1 MNNIESAAKTDPQT
15 QRIEL
20 IFITTIILTLVHGGF
35 VSWDLLT
42 MIPGGAKLFGL
53 QVPNTIAASAY
64 MSTIYLAFLC
74 AYSGFKEFVR
84 WATPLN
90 IPKGNKSGFLPEEE
104 SQSLIRVEI
113 LAVFWTLLLLVSIF
127 LLQMR
132 LISRLPLELMRTA
145 LQVSVVLIGV
155 YTSKGFHMRKRRKYA
170 EKLWSRIDFSKI
182 ILEYVE
188 ENGPIDNTSAQRV
201 TGLPRYRALR
211 VIKRLQ
217 DKKLLVPIGNGRGR
231 KYIKVVE
238 TDNTSAHA
246 TAQ

>member
-1 MNNIESAAKTDPQT
+1 MEKTEMSNKKDPQT

-20 IFITTIILTLVHGGF
+20 IFFTTILITLVHGGF
-35 VSWDLLT
+35 ISWDLAT
-42 MIPGGAKLFGL
+42 MIPGGPKIFGL
-53 QVPNTIAASAY
+53 QFPNTITASAY

-84 WATPLN
+84 WATPLS
-90 IPKGNKSGFLPEEE
+90 IPKGNKAGFLPEEE
-104 SQSLIRVEI
+104 TKSLIRVEI

-132 LISRLPLELMRTA
+132 LIGRLPNELMRTA
-145 LQVSVVLIGV
+145 LQVSVILIGV
-155 YTSKGFHMRKRRKYA
+155 YTSKGMHMRKRRKYA
-170 EKLWSRIDFSKI
+170 EKLWSRIDFSKV

-188 ENGPIDNTSAQRV
+188 ENGPIDNASAQHI

-211 VIKRLQ
+211 VIKRMQ
-217 DKKLLVPIGNGRGR
+217 EKKLLVPIGNGRGR

-238 TDNTSAHA
+238 TENVSAHA